1 MILVPVGETLALGAA
16 AAVARLEDVP
26 VTPDGPD
33 ARRWLLD
40 ELSKAPYQAAK
51 PNWFDLLSQAVKDW
65 IGSLFGPSSG
75 TLGPLLIVVL
85 AVLIVALIVV
95 AFVVFGLPR
104 LNRRSRTP
112 GEVFG
117 ETDRRDADA
126 LRRAAEAAA
135 ASGDWTTAIE
145 ELFRALAR
153 GLAERTILTVNPGT
167 TAHGFGA
174 RAASAFPAERV
185 RLGEAAELFDR
196 VRYLGVAGTQHDY
209 TALGQLE
216 ARLRTARP
224 DALAPLDEQAVEQRV
239 GQSGAHGGASR

>member
-1 MILVPVGETLALGAA
+1 MTLVPAWGTAALW
-16 AAVARLEDVP
+16 VPRFTVPSSDVP

-33 ARRWLLD
+33 ARRWLID

-85 AVLIVALIVV
+85 VVLIAALIVV
-95 AFVVFGLPR
+95 AFIVFGLPR
-104 LNRRSRTP
+104 LNRRSRQNR
-112 GEVFG
+112 EVFG
-117 ETDRRDADA
+117 EEDRRDADA

-153 GLAERTILTVNPGT
+153 GLAERTILTVSPGT
-167 TAHGFGA
+167 TAHGFGS
-174 RAASAFPAERV
+174 RAASAFPAERA
-185 RLGEAAELFDR
+185 RLSEVAELFDR
-196 VRYLGVAGTQHDY
+196 VRYLGAPGTREGY
-209 TALGQLE
+209 ATLSELE
-216 ARLRTARP
+216 GRLRTAKP
-224 DALAPLDEQAVEQRV
+224 NALPPLEQA
-239 GQSGAHGGASR
+239 ASAGTPR

>member
-1 MILVPVGETLALGAA
+1 MILAAVPFAA
-16 AAVARLEDVP
+16 APFADVP

-33 ARRWLLD
+33 ARRWLVD

-65 IGSLFGPSSG
+65 IGSLFGPGSG

-85 AVLIVALIVV
+85 VVLIAALIVV
-95 AFVVFGLPR
+95 AFIVFGLPR
-104 LNRRSRTP
+104 LNRRSGQL

-117 ETDRRDADA
+117 EADRRDADA

-167 TAHGFGA
+167 TAHGFGS
-174 RAASAFPAERV
+174 RAASAFPAERT
-185 RLGEAAELFDR
+185 RLSEAAELFDR
-196 VRYLGVAGTQHDY
+196 VRYLGVTGTWEDY
-209 TALGQLE
+209 TTLSELE
-216 ARLRTARP
+216 GRLRTARP
-224 DALAPLDEQAVEQRV
+224 DALSPLEQAVP
-239 GQSGAHGGASR
+239 GGAPR